1 MHSAAALK
9 KVTFKFGS
17 IKLRNIHLIFPATA
31 SFCTFLLCIYA
42 IGNLEGFLNL
52 ECE

>member
-1 MHSAAALK
+1 MHSAAALRN
-9 KVTFKFGS
+9 VPFKFGS
-17 IKLRNIHLIFPATA
+17 FKLRNIHLIFPATA
-31 SFCTFLLCIYA
+31 SYCTFLLCIYA